1 MSDRGEPAYRTRQV
15 WEWAARGVEGY
26 DAIQWFGIAAPR
38 GTPSAIVDKLN
49 ATMHG
54 ALADATI
61 TRRIAE
67 LGDAPLSLSPADFT
81 KLVAAEY
88 DKWAGVIRVAGVRA
102 E

>member
-1 MSDRGEPAYRTRQV
+1 MSA
-15 WEWAARGVEGY
+15 
-26 DAIQWFGIAAPR
+26 
-38 GTPSAIVDKLN
+38 
-49 ATMHG
+49 

-67 LGDAPLSLSPADFT
+67 LGDAPLALSPAEFT

-88 DKWAGVIRVAGVRA
+88 DKWAGVIRIAGVRA

>member
-1 MSDRGEPAYRTRQV
+1 
-15 WEWAARGVEGY
+15 
-26 DAIQWFGIAAPR
+26 
-38 GTPSAIVDKLN
+38 
-49 ATMHG
+49 MHG